1 MEYYVTLDS
10 ILNNL
15 PDHSKQKTPENDK
28 EPESLEKL
36 LEEKVS
42 SFVEILNQTEQDI
55 RKRKDLSQSLIH
67 QTYEHYCSVKSQLLG
82 LSFWEL
88 GSNSSIDSRRST
100 LGKQLDVL
108 RQEVRKEQTQCWL
121 DVSNL
126 KKEFRNW
133 FKQYKDL
140 IQRVRLVTGH
150 RFENKSSIEI
160 EDEKEKQTESEA

>member
-15 PDHSKQKTPENDK
+15 PDHFNQKTPENDK

-36 LEEKVS
+36 LEEKVNCLTDILGQIEQ
-42 SFVEILNQTEQDI
+42 EIQ
-55 RKRKDLSQSLIH
+55 KRNDLSQNLIH
-67 QTYEHYCSVKSQLLG
+67 QIYSHYCSVKSQLLG

-88 GSNSSIDSRRST
+88 GANPSIDSRRNA

-108 RQEVRKEQTQCWL
+108 KQEVWKEQTQWWL

-140 IQRVRLVTGH
+140 MQRVRLVTGL
-150 RFENKSSIEI
+150 NLL
-160 EDEKEKQTESEA
+160 

>member
-15 PDHSKQKTPENDK
+15 PNHSKQKTPEIGK

-42 SFVEILNQTEQDI
+42 SFVEILNQIEQDI

-67 QTYEHYCSVKSQLLG
+67 QIYEHYCSLKSQLLG

-88 GSNSSIDSRRST
+88 GSNSSIDFRRSS

-108 RQEVRKEQTQCWL
+108 KQEVWKEQTLCWQ

-133 FKQYKDL
+133 FKQYRDL
-140 IQRVRLVTGH
+140 VQRARLITG
-150 RFENKSSIEI
+150 RPR
-160 EDEKEKQTESEA
+160 

>member
-15 PDHSKQKTPENDK
+15 SDHPNQKTIQNHK

-36 LEEKVS
+36 LEEKLNS
-42 SFVEILNQTEQDI
+42 LSDILKQIEQEMQA
-55 RKRKDLSQSLIH
+55 RNDLSKNIIFQI
-67 QTYEHYCSVKSQLLG
+67 YEHYCLLKSKLLG

-88 GSNSSIDSRRST
+88 GSNSSVDSRRSA
-100 LGKQLDVL
+100 LGKQLDAL
-108 RQEVRKEQTQCWL
+108 KQEVRKEQIQCWQ

-133 FKQYKDL
+133 FKQYRDL
-140 IQRVRLVTGH
+140 MQRVRLVTGH
-150 RFENKSSIEI
+150 KSDSLIVG
-160 EDEKEKQTESEA
+160 QTPRI

>member
-1 MEYYVTLDS
+1 MEYYVTLNS

-42 SFVEILNQTEQDI
+42 SFVEILNKIEQDI
-55 RKRKDLSQSLIH
+55 SQRQDLSQSLIN
-67 QTYEHYCSVKSQLLG
+67 QIYEHYCSVKSQLLG
-82 LSFWEL
+82 LSFW
-88 GSNSSIDSRRST
+88 GTGANPSIEARRST

-108 RQEVRKEQTQCWL
+108 KQEVRKEETQCWQ
-121 DVSNL
+121 DISNL
-126 KKEFRNW
+126 KKELRNW

-140 IQRVRLVTGH
+140 VQRVRLVTGH
-150 RFENKSSIEI
+150 NPR
-160 EDEKEKQTESEA
+160 